1 MALKRERIGTTEWVN
16 SFMSEKKNIVI
27 KVKYPSTSNSPS
39 KKSSHPGVIT
49 EWNFKRI
56 GVAVGSLFLVVIS
69 LFYFTDSG
77 NQQTDTNTSK
87 LELPAQLPESKPQ
100 PVEQARVAEQSVVD
114 VNKVVAR
121 AQLTNDIEK
130 NEPID
135 NLKLP
140 LKIGNNETL
149 WIYFFVEL
157 KEMKGKT
164 IYHEWW
170 LNGNLVSRK
179 KVNISDDPWR
189 TASKQLITYTVNNDW
204 VVRLVDGSRNKL
216 AEKSF
221 NLELK

>member
-1 MALKRERIGTTEWVN
+1 LALKRNRIGTPEWVN

-39 KKSSHPGVIT
+39 KNSSRPGVIT

-56 GVAVGSLFLVVIS
+56 GVAVGSLLLVLIS

-77 NQQTDTNTSK
+77 NQQADTNTSK

-114 VNKVVAR
+114 PKRVIAR
-121 AQLTNDIEK
+121 AQLTSDIEN

-204 VVRLVDGSRNKL
+204 VVRLVDESRNKL
-216 AEKSF
+216 TEKSF